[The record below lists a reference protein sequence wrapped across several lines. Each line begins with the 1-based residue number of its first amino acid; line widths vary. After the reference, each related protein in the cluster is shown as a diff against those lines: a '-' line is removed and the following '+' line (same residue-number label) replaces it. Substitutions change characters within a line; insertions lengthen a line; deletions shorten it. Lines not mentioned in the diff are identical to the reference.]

1 MTRGQFAAVVW
12 AGVAGI
18 GTGPMARRVTAV
30 TDVVISS
37 AARTA
42 VGAYGKSLRDVAP
55 TDLGAVAAR
64 AALERAGLE
73 GEHVDQ
79 VVFGNVIH
87 TAPEDMY
94 MARVVGIKAGI
105 PKEAP
110 ALTVNRLCGSGVQ
123 AIVSAAQ
130 AIKTG
135 DADVA
140 LAGGA
145 ESMSRGAYWNLS
157 ERWGARMGD
166 VKLIDAVV
174 GSLTDPFD
182 DIHMGMTAENLAESH
197 SVSREAQD
205 DFSFESHRRAQA
217 AIDSGKFEDEVVPVQ
232 VKEKRE
238 TVEFKVDEHVRRDVA
253 RDVFS
258 KLRPAFKEDGTVT
271 AGNAAGVNDAGAAV
285 IVMSSRKAEELGA
298 PVRARILSWA
308 VCGVEPKTMG
318 IGPVPAVRRALERAG
333 KTLEDVDVI
342 ELNEAFAAQSLAVM
356 SDLDLDPAKVNP
368 NGGAIA
374 FGHPIGATGAIITA
388 KILSEMEREDHK
400 LGLVTLCIGGGQ
412 GIAMLLG
419 RD

>member
-1 MTRGQFAAVVW
+1 MRAW
-12 AGVAGI
+12 A
-18 GTGPMARRVTAV
+18 TC
-30 TDVVISS
+30 
-37 AARTA
+37 
-42 VGAYGKSLRDVAP
+42 
-55 TDLGAVAAR
+55 
-64 AALERAGLE
+64 E
-73 GEHVDQ
+73 
-79 VVFGNVIH
+79 
-87 TAPEDMY
+87 
-94 MARVVGIKAGI
+94 
-105 PKEAP
+105 
-110 ALTVNRLCGSGVQ
+110 
-123 AIVSAAQ
+123 
-130 AIKTG
+130 
-135 DADVA
+135 
-140 LAGGA
+140 
-145 ESMSRGAYWNLS
+145 
-157 ERWGARMGD
+157 
-166 VKLIDAVV
+166 LIDAVV

-217 AIDSGKFEDEVVPVQ
+217 AIESGKFEHEVVPVQ
-232 VKEKRE
+232 VKAKRE
-238 TVEFKVDEHVRRDVA
+238 IVEFKVDEHVRLDVA

-258 KLRPAFKEDGTVT
+258 KLRPAFKKDGTVT

-308 VCGVEPKTMG
+308 VCGVEPRAMG

-374 FGHPIGATGAIITA
+374 FGHPISATGAIITA
-388 KILSEMEREDHK
+388 KILSEMERENHK